1 MSTTQFCR
9 PFLAAMLILVSGQ
22 FAIAQPEKTS
32 EKPVTETPATE
43 TPVTEKQQSD
53 KQQTEQAN
61 ETVVRFYPHLNAR
74 TARDLRTALP
84 AMIPVDAEKTASW
97 VFAEQGESANAS
109 ATLMVRHTPEVHTQ
123 VKELLAIF
131 QELELVSTGLFSL
144 DVARVDQAKKASEE
158 VLEWPA
164 GEGEV
169 WRFYVVPTPSAKSI
183 HIALKQAIDGEWGKQ
198 SIWTVQLP
206 GTLEIHSD
214 TVVVIRQTEEMHEK
228 LGAFFKQLNEARNE
242 APQVVSGG
250 GFFNV
255 PEDDQ
260 PSEHASAKEGEKP
273 QSEQAE
279 KMVVRFYPGLPKQTA
294 DAIVKQI
301 DSLVRAD
308 WLSNNGES
316 VVVLGGSF
324 VTPATLVVRH
334 QPAIQKHVSHLIDQT
349 RLWHKAAKRRAA
361 VDETLPENIAK
372 AELPKQWEDTQ
383 GRVWQLF
390 WVPAGSADQ
399 LSYALPKLLPDHA
412 NGLTVSL
419 PMPNLESVLMVNVP
433 NESRPAIEKFF
444 AEWDQAQKNWVAEES
459 GLGLK
464 NSGTATGAVA
474 VQESPEGHGFGD
486 ASVRNAAKSDSP
498 AAEANYE
505 TRYYNFHGRTAQSI
519 QKLLPQ
525 VLPEIWPADGKTS
538 VSFVPGMGDTGATI
552 GILMVRQT
560 PAGHEKV
567 EAYFKTLRTASQ
579 ELQKQIDD
587 KENYP
592 CYSQPADDSGYV
604 VKYHYLPT
612 PMANHLAELLPKYFV
627 SDWQQGTV
635 RTLSGPA
642 SQNLQHFSYSILIVR
657 QQPAVHEQID
667 KVIRNVRFYDGQEAE
682 VAVPVPASLRGLEAT
697 VGGGS
702 FF

>member
-1 MSTTQFCR
+1 MSTTQFWR
-9 PFLAAMLILVSGQ
+9 PFLTAMLILVSGQ
-22 FAIAQPEKTS
+22 FATAQPEKTLDITAAENKQS
-32 EKPVTETPATE
+32 EVK
-43 TPVTEKQQSD
+43 
-53 KQQTEQAN
+53 QTEQ
-61 ETVVRFYPHLNAR
+61 PQ
-74 TARDLRTALP
+74 TA
-84 AMIPVDAEKTASW
+84 
-97 VFAEQGESANAS
+97 
-109 ATLMVRHTPEVHTQ
+109 
-123 VKELLAIF
+123 
-131 QELELVSTGLFSL
+131 
-144 DVARVDQAKKASEE
+144 
-158 VLEWPA
+158 
-164 GEGEV
+164 
-169 WRFYVVPTPSAKSI
+169 
-183 HIALKQAIDGEWGKQ
+183 
-198 SIWTVQLP
+198 
-206 GTLEIHSD
+206 
-214 TVVVIRQTEEMHEK
+214 
-228 LGAFFKQLNEARNE
+228 
-242 APQVVSGG
+242 
-250 GFFNV
+250 
-255 PEDDQ
+255 
-260 PSEHASAKEGEKP
+260 
-273 QSEQAE
+273 QAE
-279 KMVVRFYPGLPKQTA
+279 EMVVRFYPGLPKRTA

-324 VTPATLVVRH
+324 ATPATLVVRH

-349 RLWHKAAKRRAA
+349 RLWHKAAKRRVAG
-361 VDETLPENIAK
+361 DEPLPENIAK

-390 WVPAGSADQ
+390 WVPADSADQ

-433 NESRPAIEKFF
+433 NESRPAIEEFF

-459 GLGLK
+459 GLGLN
-464 NSGTATGAVA
+464 NSGAATGAV
-474 VQESPEGHGFGD
+474 VIQESPEGHGFAN
-486 ASVRNAAKSDSP
+486 ASVLTAAGSETP

-505 TRYYNFHGRTAQSI
+505 TRYYNFHGRTAESM

-525 VLPEIWPADGKTS
+525 VLPEIWPAGGKAS
-538 VSFVPGMGDTGATI
+538 VSFVPGMGDPGATI
-552 GILMVRQT
+552 GTLMVRQT

-567 EAYFKTLRTASQ
+567 EAYFRTLRTVSQ

-592 CYSQPADDSGYV
+592 CYSQPADDSGYA

-612 PMANHLAELLPKYFV
+612 PMANHLAELLPKYFA

-642 SQNLQHFSYSILIVR
+642 SKNLQHFSYSILIVR

-667 KVIRNVRFYDGQEAE
+667 KVIRNVRYYDGQEAE
-682 VAVPVPASLRGLEAT
+682 VPVPVPASLRGLEAT